1 MALHSEEFQI
11 EQRTL
16 PAMPL
21 PLTAEEYDVYREEL
35 QQSWAAI
42 SQHLQNL
49 TYELKQAREAREEA
63 LRERRQMAMQ
73 YTDLFNALPFGLV
86 RLNHDESIIAMNARA
101 EELLGRRRNEAW
113 RAVLGSVCEQQ
124 HQLAGQRDEHIQLH
138 NRARLKLHYVDI
150 AAGLETVCILEEADA
165 PVVESRHQGMNEP
178 AMSQWLAQWAH
189 QLRSP
194 LTAMQ
199 IDADQLVS
207 SLPEETGTVFGD
219 RLQDRL
225 DEMNQLL
232 EGLMMMSDGE
242 NIEREALS
250 IRNLFRVFS
259 LRAMQRY
266 GDRVELNMIAPQHCV
281 VFAHSDLLMSALD
294 NLLDNAVQ
302 ASDSVANLEI
312 SARPGLAGGVEI
324 DVIDDGPGVP
334 GTGINQ
340 LFKQRL
346 QSRGNGLGL
355 LMVQHIAAAHGGS
368 VEYLPIEGGSCFR
381 LYIPACSMTT
391 ASPAVSEVAEQ

>member
-16 PAMPL
+16 PVIPL
-21 PLTAEEYDVYREEL
+21 PLTAEEYDAYREEL

-49 TYELKQAREAREEA
+49 TAELKQAREAREEA

-86 RLNHDESIIAMNARA
+86 RLSHDESIIAMNTRA
-101 EELLGRRRNEAW
+101 EELLGRRNNQAW
-113 RAVLGSVCEQQ
+113 REVLGNVCEQQ
-124 HQLAGQRDEHIQLH
+124 HQLTGQRDELIRLH
-138 NRARLKLHYVDI
+138 NHARLKLHYVDI
-150 AAGLETVCILEEADA
+150 AAGLETVCILEEADSA
-165 PVVESRHQGMNEP
+165 VIEPKHRGMDESG
-178 AMSQWLAQWAH
+178 MSQWLAQWAH

-199 IDADQLVS
+199 IDTDQLVNT
-207 SLPEETGTVFGD
+207 LPDEAGVAFGD

-242 NIEREALS
+242 NIERAATS
-250 IRNLFRVFS
+250 VRNLFRVFS

-266 GDRVELNMIAPQHCV
+266 GDGVDLNMIAPQDCM
-281 VFAHSDLLMSALD
+281 VFVHSDLLMSALD

-302 ASDSVANLEI
+302 ANEGVANLEI
-312 SARPGLAGGVEI
+312 AARPGLAGGIEI

-334 GTGINQ
+334 EVIINQ
-340 LFKQRL
+340 LFKRRL

-381 LYIPACSMTT
+381 LYIPACSA
-391 ASPAVSEVAEQ
+391 ASPSTDLREVVEQ

>member
-21 PLTAEEYDVYREEL
+21 PLTAEEYDAYREEL

-49 TYELKQAREAREEA
+49 TAELKQAREAREEA

-73 YTDLFNALPFGLV
+73 YSDLFNALPFGLV
-86 RLNHDESIIAMNARA
+86 RLNHDETVIAMNTRA
-101 EELLGRRRNEAW
+101 EELLGRHNNQAW
-113 RAVLGSVCEQQ
+113 RGVLANACEQQ
-124 HQLAGQRDEHIQLH
+124 HQLTGLRAEQVRLH
-138 NRARLKLHYVDI
+138 NRSHLKLHYADI
-150 AAGLETVCILEEADA
+150 ASGLETVCIIEEVDST
-165 PVVESRHQGMNEP
+165 VIESRNQSIDEP

-199 IDADQLVS
+199 IDTDRLVS
-207 SLPEETGTVFGD
+207 ALPEETGSVFGD

-232 EGLMMMSDGE
+232 EGLMMMSDGG
-242 NIEREALS
+242 NIQREAVPVRS
-250 IRNLFRVFS
+250 LFRVFS

-302 ASDSVANLEI
+302 AHDSVAHLEI

-334 GTGINQ
+334 EAVINQ

-368 VEYLPIEGGSCFR
+368 VEYLPIENGSCFR
-381 LYIPACSMTT
+381 LYIPACSNS
-391 ASPAVSEVAEQ
+391 APAGTVSEVAEQ

>member
-16 PAMPL
+16 PVMPL
-21 PLTAEEYDVYREEL
+21 PLTAEEFDAYREEL

-49 TYELKQAREAREEA
+49 TSELQQARQAREEA

-86 RLNHDESIIAMNARA
+86 RLNHDETIIAMNARA
-101 EELLGRRRNEAW
+101 EELLGRRDQQAW
-113 RAVLGSVCEQQ
+113 RQVLGNVCEQQ
-124 HQLAGQRDEHIQLH
+124 HPLAGQRGEFVRLH
-138 NRARLKLHYVDI
+138 NRTRLNLHYVDI
-150 AAGLETVCILEEADA
+150 AAGAETVCILEEADS
-165 PVVESRHQGMNEP
+165 PVSELKRESVDES

-207 SLPEETGTVFGD
+207 RLPDDAGAEAGD

-225 DEMNQLL
+225 DEMNHLI

-242 NIEREALS
+242 NIERKPVAM
-250 IRNLFRVFS
+250 RNLFRVFS
-259 LRAMQRY
+259 LRAAQRY
-266 GDRVELNMIAPQHCV
+266 GDRIQLNMIAPQDCV
-281 VFAHSDLLMSALD
+281 GVVHTDLLISALD

-302 ASDSVANLEI
+302 ASDGVASLEI
-312 SARPGLAGGVEI
+312 AARPGLAGGIEI
-324 DVIDDGPGVP
+324 DVIDDGPGLP
-334 GTGINQ
+334 EAMINN
-340 LFKQRL
+340 LFKRRL
-346 QSRGNGLGL
+346 QSQGNGLGL

-368 VEYLPIEGGSCFR
+368 VEYLPIDGGSCFR
-381 LYIPACSMTT
+381 LYIPACT
-391 ASPAVSEVAEQ
+391 AGIAGSDTREAAEQ